1 MSWPYLNNN
10 ILYERYKIIRK
21 LINSENIIDLG
32 NCNSLPYENNLEIYK
47 NKNIITVDKL
57 DSKHK
62 VKKKIN
68 IQHCKNNASDFV
80 KSKVFNNSKKKNY
93 NLIVFDC
100 NLVNLEENYTNARKE
115 IAALYEL
122 AINAKRIFI
131 EYPINFWA
139 SKTESELLIS
149 FLAKK
154 ILFFRTKEY
163 RTFPTYAK
171 IRNLVVFDNIKN
183 KKKLNAFIST
193 FSKIRFNNYISSD
206 LKKIEFK
213 KFEINFNNIKVSSSL
228 KYAFKV
234 ILDSKIFIFGI
245 GKPWSYVLTL
255 NNNSEIEKNYKLSFY
270 GLFQNLLIGLSMDN
284 GNIVHEISLRDL
296 EDKIIGIKILPKQ
309 TAIIRL
315 GTSSLFLF
323 LFLSLRKK

>member
-1 MSWPYLNNN
+1 MSWFYLNYN

-21 LINSENIIDLG
+21 FINSENIIDLG

-57 DSKHK
+57 DSNHK

-80 KSKVFNNSKKKNY
+80 KSKLFNNLKKKNY
-93 NLIVFDC
+93 NLIVFGC
-100 NLVNLEENYTNARKE
+100 NLVGLEENYSNARKE

-139 SKTESELLIS
+139 SKTESELLVS

-183 KKKLNAFIST
+183 KNLKAFIST
-193 FSKIRFNNYISSD
+193 FLKIRFNNYIFSD

-213 KFEINFNNIKVSSSL
+213 KFEINYNNIKISSSL

-255 NNNSEIEKNYKLSFY
+255 NNNSEIEKNYKLSFC

-284 GNIVHEISLRDL
+284 ENIVHEISLRDL
-296 EDKIIGIKILPKQ
+296 EDKIIRIKILPKQ

-315 GTSSLFLF
+315 GASSLFLF
-323 LFLSLRKK
+323 LFLSLRKNE